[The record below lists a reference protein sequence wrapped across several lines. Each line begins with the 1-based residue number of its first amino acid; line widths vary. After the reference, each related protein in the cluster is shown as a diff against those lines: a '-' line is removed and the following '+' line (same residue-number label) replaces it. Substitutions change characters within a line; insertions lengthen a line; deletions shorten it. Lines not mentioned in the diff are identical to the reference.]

1 MITRKHFITLLA
13 GVLSLGSLSAAPAP
27 APTAAKKTYAPDRLQ
42 LYKTVDGVQLNLHV
56 FEPEGLKKS
65 DKRPAIV
72 FFFVGG
78 WTGGNAKQF
87 FQQARYFSDRGFV
100 CFSADYRI
108 KSKHKTTPFECVK
121 DGKSAIRYVR
131 AHAAELGVDPN
142 RIVASGGSAGGHVA
156 GCTGVIKANEEK
168 GEDLKVSSLPNLMV
182 LYNPV
187 LDTTKKGYGA
197 KRFKPEQQTDLSL
210 THQVKKGIV
219 PTLVFHGTADKTV
232 PFENAER
239 FGKLM
244 KKAGNECV
252 VIPYEGKGHGF
263 FNGPFFRPKS
273 KGETYDQVMK
283 QTEDFLKK
291 HGFSAK

>member
-13 GVLSLGSLSAAPAP
+13 GALSLGSINAAPATTE
-27 APTAAKKTYAPDRLQ
+27 AEKTYAPDRLQ
-42 LYKTVDGVQLNLHV
+42 LYKSVDEVKLYLHV
-56 FEPEGLKKS
+56 FEPEDLKKS
-65 DKRPAIV
+65 DSRPAIV
-72 FFFVGG
+72 FFFGGG
-78 WTGGNAKQF
+78 WSGGHAKQF
-87 FQQARYFSDRGFV
+87 YQQARYFSDKGFV
-100 CFSADYRI
+100 CFSVDYRI
-108 KSKHKTTPFECVK
+108 KGKHKTTPFECVK

-131 AHAAELGVDPN
+131 ANAAELGIDPD

-156 GCTGVIKANEEK
+156 GCTGIIKDNEEE

-187 LDTTKKGYGA
+187 LDTTKKGYGVS
-197 KRFKPEQQTDLSL
+197 RFKPEQQTDLSL

-219 PTLVFHGTADKTV
+219 PTLVLHGTKDTTV

-244 KKAGNECV
+244 KKAGNQCV
-252 VIPYEGKGHGF
+252 IIPYEGKGHGF
-263 FNGPFFRPKS
+263 FNAPFFRPKNRV
-273 KGETYDQVMK
+273 ETYDQITK
-283 QTEDFLKK
+283 ETEDFLIK

>member
-1 MITRKHFITLLA
+1 MITKRHFITLIA
-13 GVLSLGSLSAAPAP
+13 GTLSLGSLNAAPA
-27 APTAAKKTYAPDRLQ
+27 AAAKKNYAPDRQQ
-42 LYKTVDGVQLNLHV
+42 LYKTVGEVKLNLHV

-72 FFFVGG
+72 FFFGGG
-78 WTGGNAKQF
+78 WSGGHAKQF
-87 FQQARYFSDRGFV
+87 YQQARYFSDLGFV
-100 CFSADYRI
+100 CFSADYRV

-131 AHAAELGVDPN
+131 ANAAELGVDPDH
-142 RIVASGGSAGGHVA
+142 IVASGGSAGGHVA
-156 GCTGVIKANEEK
+156 GCTGIIKGNEEE

-187 LDTTKKGYGA
+187 LDTTKDGYGA
-197 KRFKPEQQTDLSL
+197 GKFKPEQQTDLSL

-219 PTLVFHGTADKTV
+219 PTLVLHGTADTTV

-252 VIPYEGKGHGF
+252 VIPYKGKGHGF
-263 FNGPFFRPKS
+263 FNAPFFRPKN
-273 KGETYDQVMK
+273 KVETYDQITK
-283 QTEDFLKK
+283 ETEEFLKK
-291 HGFSAK
+291 HGFSTK